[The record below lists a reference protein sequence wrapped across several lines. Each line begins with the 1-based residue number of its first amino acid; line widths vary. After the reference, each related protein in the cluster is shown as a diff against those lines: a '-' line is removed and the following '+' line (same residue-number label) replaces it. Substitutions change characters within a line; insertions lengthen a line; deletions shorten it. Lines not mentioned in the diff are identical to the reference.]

1 MNERTLNR
9 PLDGEEVIE
18 VVLNDIRRAMNRD
31 CTLQK
36 HLSYPAVSYKA
47 VIVLQYQTTGKMQG
61 TQVTAEKSVAGKFDK
76 ELPVEEKGTEVN
88 GEAKPANQA
97 RLEAHLPIPAVTVD
111 PTGKQVETRIS
122 YRDASFT
129 RK

>member
-18 VVLNDIRRAMNRD
+18 VVLSDIRRAMQRD
-31 CTLQK
+31 CTLAK

-47 VIVLQYQTTGKMQG
+47 VIVLNYQSTGKMQG
-61 TQVTAEKSVAGKFDK
+61 TQISSEKSVAGRFDK
-76 ELPVEEKGTEVN
+76 DEPVEQKGTEVN

-97 RLEAHLPIPAVTVD
+97 RLDASLPIPAVHLD